1 MSVVLKNAI
10 LNRNASMCFRLEDAT
25 MKQPKMY
32 FLGDETMD
40 LLKDAKERGV
50 LFARKFRSDDP
61 QSMVLLQ
68 DIQNEMHGGTHGD
81 EDDLEDDELRE
92 ADR

>member
-1 MSVVLKNAI
+1 
-10 LNRNASMCFRLEDAT
+10 
-25 MKQPKMY
+25 
-32 FLGDETMD
+32 MD

-50 LFARKFRSDDP
+50 LFARKFRGDDP

-68 DIQNEMHGGTHGD
+68 DIQNEIHGDTHGD